1 VSAQGTKKN
10 RRVRLIEEQA
20 QIAIHAWT
28 RPIDV
33 KWVALIKLKMRRD
46 AVEERIGFGVNG
58 LIGNA

>member
-1 VSAQGTKKN
+1 M
-10 RRVRLIEEQA
+10 IEEQA

-46 AVEERIGFGVNG
+46 AVEERIGFGVDG